1 VSSHPHERRE
11 PVVAKPPAI
20 VPPADWEDKPPN
32 SAYERLVHHLV
43 GYRRSFG
50 RNSLVVSSAV
60 RGEGASS
67 VARNLCRK
75 LVQSTHDQVLLIDGN
90 LRHPTQHLA
99 FGVDASPGLTD
110 LLQEGLPLDGV
121 VRGVGDTGLS
131 VVTSG
136 CHVDNPAHVLARPAV
151 TRALT
156 SSESDFDWVVIDAP
170 AFTVYPDGALLA
182 GVTGGAVL
190 VLQAES
196 TRLEV
201 AEEAKRVL
209 EGTGAHVVGAV
220 LNRRRYHIPD
230 LIYRRL

>member
-1 VSSHPHERRE
+1 
-11 PVVAKPPAI
+11 
-20 VPPADWEDKPPN
+20 
-32 SAYERLVHHLV
+32 
-43 GYRRSFG
+43 
-50 RNSLVVSSAV
+50 
-60 RGEGASS
+60 
-67 VARNLCRK
+67 
-75 LVQSTHDQVLLIDGN
+75 
-90 LRHPTQHLA
+90 
-99 FGVDASPGLTD
+99 
-110 LLQEGLPLDGV
+110 
-121 VRGVGDTGLS
+121 
-131 VVTSG
+131 
-136 CHVDNPAHVLARPAV
+136 
-151 TRALT
+151 
-156 SSESDFDWVVIDAP
+156 VIDAP